1 MADMSGGGSK
11 QISNFVAGCLLS
23 SQCGETRFEGEFL
36 AISTIS
42 LTRTFLIFTYRKVA
56 RSRLSRL
63 VAHPRIFRRLMK
75 GKFDPYL
82 L

>member
-23 SQCGETRFEGEFL
+23 SQCGENRFEGEFL
-36 AISTIS
+36 AFSTIP
-42 LTRTFLIFTYRKVA
+42 LTRTFLIFISNFHSVFIDA
-56 RSRLSRL
+56 FELS
-63 VAHPRIFRRLMK
+63 V
-75 GKFDPYL
+75 L